1 MSRSKWKGPVIV
13 KQLQTKIKD
22 KRKKIVIY
30 DRSAVVTNS
39 LIGKSVFIHS
49 GRDLIKTFISR
60 DKVGF
65 KFGEFVYTKRYTRK
79 PPKQQQKNVKGK
91 KK

>member
-1 MSRSKWKGPVIV
+1 MSRSKWKGPIII
-13 KQLQTKIKD
+13 KQQLQGKTKD
-22 KRKKIVIY
+22 KRKKIIIY

-79 PPKQQQKNVKGK
+79 PAKQQKNIKGK